1 VGFEGPKGIVG
12 GRGVPGYSGFKG
24 QNGIP
29 GIKGLP
35 GNPGLSGPPGPKG
48 ERGNEGEPGIFGR
61 PGKDILICLSTVMD
75 GKGIWTKRSLD
86 LGGLKPKA
94 FHMGV
99 QCLKT
104 RSTGPHYR

>member
-1 VGFEGPKGIVG
+1 
-12 GRGVPGYSGFKG
+12 
-24 QNGIP
+24 
-29 GIKGLP
+29 
-35 GNPGLSGPPGPKG
+35 
-48 ERGNEGEPGIFGR
+48 
-61 PGKDILICLSTVMD
+61 LICLSTVMD